1 MKKIKEDFE
10 KYFKKRKA
18 QKEEGSSSKNQSTVV
33 TVSEPRKILN
43 TTPLVI
49 QFPIPEKDEVQ
60 ASIVSIVQPQPG
72 VSNVT
77 IQLPRPFVYKDDY
90 QVP

>member
-49 QFPIPEKDEVQ
+49 
-60 ASIVSIVQPQPG
+60 
-72 VSNVT
+72 
-77 IQLPRPFVYKDDY
+77 
-90 QVP
+90 